1 MAAPLVF
8 FAALS
13 AGANI
18 YSAYSNKKSANKEAA
33 AYVEQA
39 KIQYVESLR
48 DAELIKY
55 KGEIFAQRQSLQYI
69 ASGVILGGSALI
81 TLEQTRRFANE
92 EANATAR
99 RGAAGLRLAYEKEQ
113 ITQNQ
118 GNASV
123 IGSLITGVTSVLST
137 GYGGEK

>member
-1 MAAPLVF
+1 MAAPLLI

-13 AGANI
+13 AAANI
-18 YSAYSNKKSANKEAA
+18 YSANSNRKSLKKEAA

-39 KIQYVESLR
+39 NTQYVESLR
-48 DAELIKY
+48 DAELIRY
-55 KGEIFAQRQSLQYI
+55 KGNIFAQRQEMQYI

-92 EANATAR
+92 EASAEVR
-99 RGAAGLRLAYEKEQ
+99 RGAAGVRLAKQKQQ
-113 ITQNQ
+113 IVTDE

-123 IGSLITGVTSVLST
+123 IGSLITGTSSVLSV
-137 GYGGEK
+137 GYGGGK